1 MNKFLR
7 SGIRISVIVDFLPKI
22 YPKIS
27 ILKFGFKKILR
38 HDLSDFISEFLN
50 KKKSSESG
58 CSSSNKPEWKN

>member
-1 MNKFLR
+1 
-7 SGIRISVIVDFLPKI
+7 LPKI

-38 HDLSDFISEFLN
+38 HDVSDFISEFLN